1 VTTNSLALSSLS
13 QGTAYHWQVKSMCN
27 ANGTNNSGFTSLV
40 NFNTG
45 ACNVSLTTSQTNVG
59 CYGGGDGAI
68 DLSVSG
74 GSGSFSYL
82 WSNGLT
88 TEDLTSLAAGT
99 YSVTVTD
106 NNWGC
111 IDSATFVITEPTSSF
126 SVILQATGGGSVCSG
141 SSVTLSMTTW
151 ASPNNTYQWND
162 ANGTIS
168 GETSSTYTTST
179 TGTYSLTVT
188 TSAGCTATSSGL
200 TITIISLNPPSG
212 LSTSNIQID
221 AATMNWSAVADADH
235 YDIRMRVQGSSSWTI
250 ALNYL
255 YGTSK
260 EKFNLTSATTYD
272 WEIRSV
278 CSFDNSSVSAWSS
291 TENFTT
297 ASPCTAPLNTTTTAI
312 GLTDATLNWDAA
324 GGAWGYIVRYKQVS
338 QAWGS
343 FTFDTVTTN
352 SLALSSLS
360 QGTAYHWQVKS
371 MCNANGTNN
380 SGFASLV
387 TFNTGACNVSLT
399 TSQTN
404 IGCYGGSDGSI
415 DLTVSG
421 GSGSFSYLWSDGS
434 ISEDINSLTAG
445 TYSVTVTDNNWGC
458 IDSATFVITEPA
470 SAFSVILQATG
481 GGSVCSGSSVTLS
494 MTTWASPNNTYQWND
509 ANGVISGET
518 SSTYT
523 TSIAGTY
530 SLTVTTSAGCTATS
544 SGLAI
549 TIISLNPPSG
559 LSTSNIQIDAA
570 TMNWS
575 AVTDAD
581 HYDIRMRVQGSSSWT
596 IALNYLYGTSKEK
609 FNLTSA
615 TTYDWEIR
623 SVCSF
628 DNSSVSAWSSTESFT
643 TASPCTAPLNTTTT
657 AIGLTDATLDWD
669 AAGGA
674 WGYIVRYKQVSQAW
688 GSFTFDTVTTNSLA
702 LSSLSQGT
710 AYHWQVKSMCNAN
723 GTNNSGFASLVTFNT
738 GACNVSLTTSQT
750 NIGCYGGSDGSID
763 LTVSGGSGSFSYLWS
778 DGSISEDINSLTAG
792 TYSVTVTDNN
802 WGCIDSATFVIT
814 EPASAFSV
822 ILQATGGGS
831 VCSGSSVTLSMTTWA
846 SPNNTYQWNDANGVI
861 SGETSSTYTTSIAGT
876 YSLTVTTSAGCT
888 ATSSGLAITIIS
900 LNPPSGLSTSN
911 IQIDAATMNWS
922 AVTDA
927 DHYDIRM
934 RVQGSSS
941 WTIALNYLYGT
952 SKEKFNLTSATTY
965 DWEIRSVCS
974 FDNSS
979 VSAWSSTES
988 FTTASPCT
996 TPTNPDELNIT
1007 TTTADLVW
1015 DAIPG
1020 SWGYR
1025 LMYLQNGAAW
1035 NTIVFD
1041 TINTNIDAISGLN
1054 PGITYKWRVKGL
1066 CDASGGNNS
1075 SWTGWQFFSTTSSNR
1090 ITAGDVDLGI
1100 NLNIF
1105 PNPTRGLFNISF
1117 VTEKVDNF
1125 EITIVDAFGKL
1136 VSQDD
1141 KQDFIGE
1148 YTKQVDLSDSPRGI
1162 YMIQIRT
1169 QNSFVSKRIVLQ

>member
-1 VTTNSLALSSLS
+1 MNPVEISAQNTD
-13 QGTAYHWQVKSMCN
+13 CN
-27 ANGTNNSGFTSLV
+27 GN
-40 NFNTG
+40 
-45 ACNVSLTTSQTNVG
+45 
-59 CYGGGDGAI
+59 
-68 DLSVSG
+68 SG
-74 GSGSFSYL
+74 GSAYVDSCGNCVGGNTGDVACIAFSPTVSISLSSTDCDSLTDLTINVSQDPNEPDMSTSLFASDLGSFDI
-82 WSNGLT
+82 SNMVIGDVIGSAFMSANGGSIT
-88 TEDLTSLAAGT
+88 FNTSLIVSSIISSNQAIIQSQDINTGLVLGT
-99 YSVTVTD
+99 FTITNLNPGVSISASSVAD
-106 NNWGC
+106 NNNVTSGNSETIILSNIFINPTAGSLLFTTT
-111 IDSATFVITEPTSSF
+111 IDSELGDIDVQNFPFSIVCLCLPTTSTDIVVACDSY
-126 SVILQATGGGSVCSG
+126 
-141 SSVTLSMTTW
+141 TW
-151 ASPNNTYQWND
+151 SD
-162 ANGTIS
+162 GI
-168 GETSSTYTTST
+168 TYTTSNNIATFILLNAGGCDSTVTLDLTINPST
-179 TGTYSLTVT
+179 TSTSTVTECDTYTWNGQPFSASGVYTYATTNANGCDSTATLNLIINPSTTSSTDVTECDTYSWNGQTYTTSGVYTFASTNAAGCDSIATLNLTINPSTTSSVSVTECDTYTWNGTAYTTSGVYTFASTNSNGCDSTATLNLTINNSSSALDSITICSGNSYNIGVNSYNISGTYIDTLTSFNGCDSVVTTVLYVQPSGSTSIGITPINSSICNGEAITIMAIQTYYSAYQWYNASTGIAIPGAIGTSITVSATGGYYVEATNSTGCSFNSVVASVTVLTV
-188 TSAGCTATSSGL
+188 SAPT
-200 TITIISLNPPSG
+200 G
-212 LSTSNIQID
+212 LSSSAIQLD
-221 AATMNWSAVADADH
+221 RATMNWSAVANAEH
-235 YDIRMRVQGSSSWTI
+235 YDIRLREQGASTWTTLILNLYTTSKQKTGLSSSTDYEWQVR
-250 ALNYL
+250 
-255 YGTSK
+255 
-260 EKFNLTSATTYD
+260 SA
-272 WEIRSV
+272 
-278 CSFDNSSVSAWSS
+278 CSNDSSSVSAWTATQS
-291 TENFTT
+291 FTT
-297 ASPCTAPLNTTTTAI
+297 LTPCTAPLNTTTTAI

-470 SAFSVILQATG
+470 SAFSVSLQATG

-509 ANGVISGET
+509 ASGVISGET

-523 TSIAGTY
+523 TSIT
-530 SLTVTTSAGCTATS
+530 
-544 SGLAI
+544 
-549 TIISLNPPSG
+549 
-559 LSTSNIQIDAA
+559 
-570 TMNWS
+570 
-575 AVTDAD
+575 
-581 HYDIRMRVQGSSSWT
+581 
-596 IALNYLYGTSKEK
+596 
-609 FNLTSA
+609 
-615 TTYDWEIR
+615 
-623 SVCSF
+623 
-628 DNSSVSAWSSTESFT
+628 
-643 TASPCTAPLNTTTT
+643 
-657 AIGLTDATLDWD
+657 
-669 AAGGA
+669 
-674 WGYIVRYKQVSQAW
+674 
-688 GSFTFDTVTTNSLA
+688 
-702 LSSLSQGT
+702 
-710 AYHWQVKSMCNAN
+710 
-723 GTNNSGFASLVTFNT
+723 
-738 GACNVSLTTSQT
+738 
-750 NIGCYGGSDGSID
+750 
-763 LTVSGGSGSFSYLWS
+763 
-778 DGSISEDINSLTAG
+778 
-792 TYSVTVTDNN
+792 
-802 WGCIDSATFVIT
+802 
-814 EPASAFSV
+814 
-822 ILQATGGGS
+822 
-831 VCSGSSVTLSMTTWA
+831 
-846 SPNNTYQWNDANGVI
+846 
-861 SGETSSTYTTSIAGT
+861 GT

-1125 EITIVDAFGKL
+1125 EITIVDACGKL